1 MNTHPD
7 FLVYLK
13 KKGWGSFMKALLEYV
28 STVTDSRQEKKVL
41 HKMMDIIMLV
51 FFSTIA
57 NADDWVE
64 IEVFGKEHEDFLR
77 NYLELPHGIPSHDT
91 IQRVFAM
98 VSPEFL
104 ENFQKKWNEML
115 NSEEGEKIKRLLA
128 IDGKTQ
134 RGNGNKNQ
142 KGNHIVSAVDERGFC
157 LGQKRVE
164 EKTNEIT
171 AIPELL
177 DSLNIKGTIITI
189 DAMGTQTAIVKKI
202 RKKRADYVLA
212 LKGNQGSLME
222 DVREYFGDKE
232 LLKKCAYKKKV
243 EKARGKI
250 EKREYWQTE
259 DISWLS
265 QKKEWTGLKSIIQ
278 TRNTITGADGKETME
293 ERYFISSLPTDIE
306 ETERAVR
313 GHWMIESYHWH
324 LDVTFREDGN
334 HTLEKQAAYNLNI
347 IRKLAMNILKI
358 SEIGGRRLSMKKKR
372 YAIGTNPEKYLDE
385 LMSL

>member
-7 FLVYLK
+7 FLVYSK
-13 KKGWGSFMKALLEYV
+13 KKGWGSSMKALLDYV
-28 STVTDSRQEKKVL
+28 STVTDCRQEKKVR

-51 FFSTIA
+51 FFATLA

-77 NYLELPHGIPSHDT
+77 NYLELPYGIPSHDT
-91 IQRVFAM
+91 LQRVFAM
-98 VSPEFL
+98 VPSEFL
-104 ENFQKKWNEML
+104 ENFQTRWNEML
-115 NSEEGEKIKRLLA
+115 NSEEGEKVKRLLA

-134 RGNGNKNQ
+134 RGNGKKDQ

-157 LGQKRVE
+157 LGQRRVE

-177 DSLNIKGTIITI
+177 DSLNIKGTIITT

-202 RKKRADYVLA
+202 RRKRADYVLA
-212 LKGNQGSLME
+212 LKGNQGSLLE
-222 DVREYFGDKE
+222 DVREYFSDEK
-232 LLKKCAYKKKV
+232 LLEKCAYKQKV

-265 QKKEWTGLKSIIQ
+265 QKKEWAGLKSIIL
-278 TRNTITGADGKETME
+278 TRNTIKEADGKETVE

-306 ETERAVR
+306 EAERAVR
-313 GHWMIESYHWH
+313 GHWMVESYHWH

-347 IRKLAMNILKI
+347 IRKLALNILKI
-358 SEIGGRRLSMKKKR
+358 AEVGRRPLSMKKKR

-385 LMSL
+385 LMNL